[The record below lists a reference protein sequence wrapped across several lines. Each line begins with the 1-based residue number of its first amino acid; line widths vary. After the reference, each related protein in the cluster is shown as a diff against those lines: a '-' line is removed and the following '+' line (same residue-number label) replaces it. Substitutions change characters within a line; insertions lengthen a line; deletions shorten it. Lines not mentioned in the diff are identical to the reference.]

1 MDYLKDYQLIK
12 MPDSFNRIMF
22 KAVCLADNFK
32 DRLAIYRKNDESN
45 YIINLKKI
53 PTEKQFELI
62 RLSFYKPV
70 QCGIDIYV
78 NGKLYKSTKCYTF
91 KELLDQ
97 RIKNDVKLN
106 GR

>member
-12 MPDSFNRIMF
+12 MPDSFNSIMF
-22 KAVCLADNFK
+22 RVVHLADDFA

-45 YIINLKKI
+45 YIINLKRT
-53 PTEKQFELI
+53 PTDKQFEVI

-78 NGKLYKSTKCYTF
+78 NGKLYKSTKCCTF
-91 KELLDQ
+91 KELLNQ
-97 RIKNDVKLN
+97 RINNDVKLN